1 VVGDR
6 GGFIQAAKAMFERAL
21 VLATQVQDA
30 DLVADIN
37 DKLGGVLGNMSTAA
51 DGAVVEE
58 GGFL

>member
-1 VVGDR
+1 
-6 GGFIQAAKAMFERAL
+6 MFERAL
-21 VLATQVQDA
+21 ALATQVQDA

-37 DKLGGVLGNMSTAA
+37 DKLGGVFGNMSLAA

>member
-1 VVGDR
+1 
-6 GGFIQAAKAMFERAL
+6 